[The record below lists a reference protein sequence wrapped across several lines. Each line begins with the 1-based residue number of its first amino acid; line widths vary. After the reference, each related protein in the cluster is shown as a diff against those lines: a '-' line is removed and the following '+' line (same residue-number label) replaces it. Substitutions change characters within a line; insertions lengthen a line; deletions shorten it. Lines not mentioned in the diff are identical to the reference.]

1 MCERSLGFEGSHDRG
16 HRAGISDGGEDG
28 LREHNGSK
36 KERLEDRPNVHSNF
50 ARIGCLEIRA

>member
-1 MCERSLGFEGSHDRG
+1 MCERSLVLAGSHHGG
-16 HRAGISDGGEDG
+16 HRTGIRDGGEDG